1 MICREQDPAVVAVRI
16 VVVAAVVG
24 WLVLFWQGS
33 AVAAEDDELHVL
45 AGSLVDTNLQSEQ
58 ERLSSARESLTE
70 ARNERIVRLHEEMF
84 ESSWRAWTGA
94 SPRRLLSS
102 ARDIA
107 GELWDWRDRSP
118 AEDIALDWLEV
129 GGSES
134 ILDPEA
140 RDLYESLRARER
152 RKQADEIQKGADW
165 ALSKGYTALARVRIE
180 RLLELDPA
188 SKHGLELY
196 ERLEAATAPAPGA
209 AQLIGDLSAEP
220 WEVPVAAALLSEDY
234 ARVQDL
240 APESASGSF
249 ARAIAEFLAGKPDDA
264 VASLEP
270 LREREDDIGRL
281 ANEWVEHHDLNIEE
295 TFAQRTRD
303 YRIRKVLGMLGGD
316 QLSQSGVELS
326 RRGYRAW
333 RESMT
338 PLNVAVSMPARF
350 YRGWKPDGEEL
361 REAALQYIAQLPQG
375 PRAAEA
381 VAWLQNIQPG
391 DRAQA
396 RFAGWDGDRFTL
408 PPARTV
414 YPRLTPMPVLVT
426 KRVLDSIYVSDVPG
440 MRDSL
445 GLGDAVLLEA
455 RHPEEGEDGLDPE
468 SARRFL
474 IELAFAIE
482 QGKLDPMSRTPE
494 ATLDAIR
501 RLESALVEGQVLVAE
516 PTDIGSPELWG
527 GLSRALVDGQDQ
539 QVGALAMQRG
549 EDDFRV
555 VRQFGQA
562 SLACPSYA
570 LCVDRERFF
579 GGALFGQVDS
589 DSELQLGLQTNLRD
603 AHFSIGVT
611 QSGPAVSMVLPIG
624 RWLGVGRWLPIAA
637 YVGVSADSFY
647 VGPAFVR

>member
-33 AVAAEDDELHVL
+33 ALAAEDDEIQAL
-45 AGSLVDTNLQSEQ
+45 AGSLVETRIKSEQ
-58 ERLSSARESLTE
+58 ERLESARESLTE

-94 SPRRLLSS
+94 SPRRLLSG

-107 GELWDWRDRSP
+107 SELWDWRDRSP
-118 AEDIALDWLEV
+118 AEDVALDWLEV
-129 GGSES
+129 GGPES

-140 RDLYESLRARER
+140 RDLYESLRQRER
-152 RKQADEIQKGADW
+152 RKQADEIREGADW
-165 ALSKGYTALARVRIE
+165 ALSKGYTSLARVRIE

-220 WEVPVAAALLSEDY
+220 WEAPVAAALLSEDY

-281 ANEWVEHHDLNIEE
+281 ANEWVEHHDLSIEE

-303 YRIRKVLGMLGGD
+303 YRIRQVLGMLGGD

-326 RRGYRAW
+326 PRGYRAW

-361 REAALQYIAQLPQG
+361 REAALQYIAQLPKG

-381 VAWLQNIQPG
+381 VAWLQDIQPG

-501 RLESALVEGQVLVAE
+501 RLESALVQGQVLVAE

-539 QVGALAMQRG
+539 QIGALAMQRG

-562 SLACPSYA
+562 SLVCPSYA

-579 GGALFGQVDS
+579 GGALYGQLDS

-603 AHFSIGVT
+603 AHFAIGLT
-611 QSGPAVSMVLPIG
+611 ESGPAVSMVLPIG